1 MHGLRPAARPTDGR
15 LATGR
20 VMEARRAKT
29 RMDVRRLPPRAAS
42 RKEGKT
48 MPDYMTHPDTAEAR
62 VIWGHRQRGADAA
75 LAHLEAAAA
84 SLVAAW
90 EINE

>member
-1 MHGLRPAARPTDGR
+1 
-15 LATGR
+15 
-20 VMEARRAKT
+20 
-29 RMDVRRLPPRAAS
+29 
-42 RKEGKT
+42 

-90 EINE
+90 EINEWPRIAAEAEKLHAQVYPRIGRVAAKHRRPSSRPAIPPPGDEGQS